1 MCVNAL
7 VYAGFSAP
15 ILLYHPNSTYITSTD
30 GVHGEQ
36 VVSVAQLELDHL
48 FSCSEV
54 SELLLLR
61 VTALLNQILQEKSVF
76 THPLDRLQQVG
87 RQVHLIAQLHLFILK
102 TTWRHS
108 EKCVPAHVNGGDMS
122 SLTLKKLFPWLIS
135 KASERGLF
143 LLYRAYIPNCSSY
156 PWTKTKKNTFIS
168 FTPDL
173 SKLPFLRSHQFLRI
187 YS

>member
-1 MCVNAL
+1 MHWFKGGL
-7 VYAGFSAP
+7 VLMKEVCLFPHNS
-15 ILLYHPNSTYITSTD
+15 ISYHPNSTYITSTD

-36 VVSVAQLELDHL
+36 VISVAQLELDHL

-102 TTWRHS
+102 TTR
-108 EKCVPAHVNGGDMS
+108 
-122 SLTLKKLFPWLIS
+122 
-135 KASERGLF
+135 
-143 LLYRAYIPNCSSY
+143 
-156 PWTKTKKNTFIS
+156 
-168 FTPDL
+168 
-173 SKLPFLRSHQFLRI
+173 
-187 YS
+187 